1 MKKSFF
7 KEVLFVPIITI
18 LIELIITK
26 IFETKTLKEILI
38 TIIVATIVS
47 AFIYILGKKILY
59 KFKRIFSLF
68 VNNKQIKV
76 EFEKY
81 YDTVYK
87 LYECKNYQ
95 NRMLIF
101 KLSEC
106 VDYIFNLFL
115 NTTEDALN
123 DKIKQNLVENIQ
135 YICIE
140 DYVNKCKEIISS
152 FVPNNNDDQELI
164 IRLNNK
170 INNVEA
176 QLIMLGYENII
187 SE

>member
-26 IFETKTLKEILI
+26 IFETKNLKEVLI
-38 TIIVATIVS
+38 TIIVAIIVS

-59 KFKRIFSLF
+59 KLKKIFSLF
-68 VNNKQIKV
+68 VGNKQIKI
-76 EFEKY
+76 EFERY
-81 YDTVYK
+81 YDTVYE
-87 LYECKNYQ
+87 LYECKNHQ
-95 NRMLIF
+95 SRMLIF

-106 VDYIFNLFL
+106 VDYIFNLLL
-115 NTTEDALN
+115 NTTEDDLN

-140 DYVNKCKEIISS
+140 DYVNKCKEIISN
-152 FVPNNNDDQELI
+152 FVPDNNDDQELI

-176 QLIMLGYENII
+176 QLMILGYESIM
-187 SE
+187 SG

>member
-87 LYECKNYQ
+87 LYECKNHQ

-115 NTTEDALN
+115 NTTENALN

-152 FVPNNNDDQELI
+152 FVSNNNDDQELI

>member
-26 IFETKTLKEILI
+26 IFETKNLKEVLI
-38 TIIVATIVS
+38 TIIVAIIVS

-59 KFKRIFSLF
+59 KLKKIFSLF
-68 VNNKQIKV
+68 VGNKQIKI
-76 EFEKY
+76 EFERY
-81 YDTVYK
+81 YDTVYE
-87 LYECKNYQ
+87 LYECKNHQ
-95 NRMLIF
+95 SRMLIF

-106 VDYIFNLFL
+106 VDYIFNLLL
-115 NTTEDALN
+115 NTTEDDLN

-140 DYVNKCKEIISS
+140 DYINKCKEIISN
-152 FVPNNNDDQELI
+152 FVPDNNDDQELI

-176 QLIMLGYENII
+176 QLMILGYESIM
-187 SE
+187 SG